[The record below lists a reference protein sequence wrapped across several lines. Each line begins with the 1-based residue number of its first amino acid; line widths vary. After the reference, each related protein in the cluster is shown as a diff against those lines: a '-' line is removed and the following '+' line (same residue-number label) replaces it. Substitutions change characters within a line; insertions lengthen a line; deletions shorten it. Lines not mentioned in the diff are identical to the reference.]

1 MNYEYALERAIGHL
15 YNNYKKDENISEF
28 AVVVF
33 DIFRYAENK
42 EELIIKTLHDY
53 GVGTKI
59 LNNKWC
65 DLTDVIQL
73 CYPEYNWED
82 VPKNFDEL
90 LEWQQKNNI
99 VEWDHEFDDIDYYI
113 DPKQI
118 NGYPYFVLVGT
129 SENNL
134 RILEIPDDKVDLMK
148 QFVMD
153 NNFTDLLFKMKENKG
168 KKR

>member
-1 MNYEYALERAIGHL
+1 
-15 YNNYKKDENISEF
+15 
-28 AVVVF
+28 
-33 DIFRYAENK
+33 
-42 EELIIKTLHDY
+42 
-53 GVGTKI
+53 
-59 LNNKWC
+59 
-65 DLTDVIQL
+65 DVIDEL
-73 CYPEYNWED
+73 FVEFL
-82 VPKNFDEL
+82 NFDEL